1 MSNFRSVAVVTATL
15 EHVLQDAVN
24 QAVSQGDVRI
34 GAPTAKL
41 AEENKPLVNLCLY
54 RIVPNAAHSNA
65 YVATRDGAGESRA
78 RTRLALDLH
87 YLLSFYGNPAKFEP
101 ERLYGACALAL
112 GAAPGLS
119 VAAIETAS
127 TDSANSPALDHAD
140 LAAEGRTIRI
150 GREQPSLDDWS
161 KLWSVFFQVPYT
173 LSTACIVENVVI
185 ETQDAPGGA
194 APVASP
200 TFHAAPM
207 GPFVIES
214 AGPAPRQMG
223 AVAWGGTLY
232 LSGSGIARIGN
243 GLWLDD
249 AAQPIADD
257 WVAGG
262 NLALPMKPAL
272 FGGITPRIGA
282 HRLQVV
288 AAPAD
293 PATPAHLRRRSNM
306 VALVIAP
313 SVTAI
318 APGPGA
324 GQVSVTVAPPLQE
337 GQVATLLLNARS
349 TTSPASAAIA
359 AIPPAAFPASSL
371 VFDCSQLGAGSY
383 LARLDVDGYASAPEV
398 GSDPNQPD
406 FGQLTG
412 PLVTLT

>member
-15 EHVLQDAVN
+15 EHILQDAVN

-54 RIVPNAAHSNA
+54 RIVPNVSHSNN
-65 YVATRDGAGESRA
+65 YVPTRDGTGETRA

-101 ERLYGACALAL
+101 ERLFGACALAL

-127 TDSANSPALDHAD
+127 TDSANSPALDNAD
-140 LAAEGRTIRI
+140 LAAEGRAIRI
-150 GREQPSLDDWS
+150 GRDQPSLEDWS

-194 APVASP
+194 VPVASP
-200 TFHAAPM
+200 ELHAAPM
-207 GPFVIES
+207 GPLVIES

-232 LSGSGIARIGN
+232 LSGKGIARIGN
-243 GLWLDD
+243 SLWLDE
-249 AAQPIADD
+249 AAQPIQDD
-257 WVAGG
+257 WVTGG
-262 NLALPMKPAL
+262 NLVLPLKPAL
-272 FGGITPRIGA
+272 FGGTAPRIGA

-288 AAPAD
+288 SASAD
-293 PATPAHLRRRSNM
+293 PATPTHLRRRSNM
-306 VALVIAP
+306 VAVVIAP
-313 SVTAI
+313 SVTAVV
-318 APGPGA
+318 PGPGA
-324 GQVSVTVAPPLQE
+324 GQVSVTVDPPMQD
-337 GQVATLLLNARS
+337 GQAATLLLNERKIA
-349 TTSPASAAIA
+349 SPASATIA
-359 AIPPAAFPASSL
+359 ARPPAAFPASSL
-371 VFDCSQLGAGSY
+371 VFDCSALGAGTY
-383 LARLDVDGYASAPEV
+383 LARLDVDGYASAPTI

-406 FGQLTG
+406 FGQITG
-412 PLVTLT
+412 PLVVLT

>member
-15 EHVLQDAVN
+15 EHILQDAVN

-54 RIVPNAAHSNA
+54 RVVPNAAHSNNHL
-65 YVATRDGAGESRA
+65 ATRDGAGESRA

-87 YLLSFYGNPAKFEP
+87 YLLSFYGNPANFEP

-112 GAAPGLS
+112 GAVPSLS

-140 LAAEGRTIRI
+140 LAAEGRALRI
-150 GREQPSLDDWS
+150 GREQPSLEDWS

-173 LSTACIVENVVI
+173 LSSACVVENVWI
-185 ETQDAPGGA
+185 ETQDLPGGA
-194 APVASP
+194 VPVSSP
-200 TFHAAPM
+200 EVHAAPM
-207 GPFVIES
+207 GPLVIET

-232 LSGSGIARIGN
+232 LSGRGIARIGN
-243 GLWLDD
+243 GLWIDD
-249 AAQPIADD
+249 AAQPIDED
-257 WVAGG
+257 WVTGG
-262 NLALPMKPAL
+262 NLALPMQPVL
-272 FGGITPRIGA
+272 FGGATPRIGA

-293 PATPAHLRRRSNM
+293 PATPAHLRRRSNL
-306 VALVIAP
+306 VAVVIAP

-318 APGPGA
+318 AAGPGA
-324 GQVSVTVAPPLQE
+324 GEVSVTVDPPLQDS
-337 GQVATLLLNARS
+337 QAARLLLNGTGGA
-349 TTSPASAAIA
+349 SPASAAIA
-359 AIPPAAFPASSL
+359 AATPAAFPASSL
-371 VFDCSQLGAGSY
+371 TFDCGTLGAGDY
-383 LARLDVDGYASAPEV
+383 LARLDVDGYASPPEIET
-398 GSDPNQPD
+398 DPNQPN
-406 FGQLTG
+406 FGQITG